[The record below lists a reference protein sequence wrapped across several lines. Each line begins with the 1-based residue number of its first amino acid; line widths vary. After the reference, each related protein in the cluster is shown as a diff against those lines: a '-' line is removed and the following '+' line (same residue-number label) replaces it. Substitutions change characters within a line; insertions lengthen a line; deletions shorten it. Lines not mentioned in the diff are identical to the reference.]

1 MAADTLVLV
10 VVVAREVIVM
20 VVRVSGMIVIVEI
33 VVVVVVSIV
42 KTVVGMLVMTAMIVV
57 AVMVIALIKMNWMVE
72 FVVVDK
78 IAVFVGY
85 IFADYKLVEEAGY
98 KLEEAGCDIF
108 VEVVGKF
115 VAGLLIEFDTV
126 MDCMVDYMIEAGF
139 ELPIVKEEE
148 EVEKPECEA
157 GIVAAALTKTAVEK
171 VLEEG
176 RTFFFFLFSSFL
188 FSLLFLPFHIL
199 KSVF

>member
-42 KTVVGMLVMTAMIVV
+42 KTVVRMLVMTAMIVV
-57 AVMVIALIKMNWMVE
+57 AVMVIVLIKMNWMVE
-72 FVVVDK
+72 FVVADK

-85 IFADYKLVEEAGY
+85 ISADYKLV
-98 KLEEAGCDIF
+98 EEAGCDIF

-148 EVEKPECEA
+148 EVEKPECET

-176 RTFFFFLFSSFL
+176 RTFFFFLFSSFSL
-188 FSLLFLPFHIL
+188 FTFSYSKKCVLRF
-199 KSVF
+199 